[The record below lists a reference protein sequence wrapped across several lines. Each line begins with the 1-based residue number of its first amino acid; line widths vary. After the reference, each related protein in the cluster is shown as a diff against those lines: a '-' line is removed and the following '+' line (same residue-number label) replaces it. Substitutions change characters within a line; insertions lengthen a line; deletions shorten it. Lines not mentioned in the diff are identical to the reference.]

1 MTSTVTNNLETNF
14 YVGRRKFYLDILW
27 LGFMIFTLSYAI
39 GGNVHINLK
48 IAQLFQFIGLIL
60 FLSFAT
66 LLIGFTLKSSYLT
79 FLLILFIGWSFYVII
94 RGIHLDYTSVKYL
107 LLDADYGAMFYFV
120 PLILLLPQDFTY
132 FKKLFSV
139 IIILGIFYLI
149 YDVLFIRELLDR
161 STDTQDVVEILVR
174 NLGMPCG
181 FILLT
186 YKYHTD
192 KKKLLALI
200 VMILSLL
207 FSIYKGRRGLSTTL
221 LCILIPAYFQYLF
234 STKSKVLTVYAT
246 ILFMISALMYA
257 SSIYRIGNNKLFGFI
272 AQRGTEDTRT
282 PVEDYF
288 YSDMKEKDWIIG
300 RGVNGEYF
308 CPDVVPDQETNY
320 RSLIETGYLQIILKG
335 GLVRLILL
343 LLIALPAVILGLF
356 FSRNI
361 LSKAA
366 ALWIIMALISLYPA
380 TVESFNLQY
389 FLVWISIGI
398 CYSKKIR
405 KLPDSTFV
413 EAMRT
418 V

>member
-1 MTSTVTNNLETNF
+1 
-14 YVGRRKFYLDILW
+14 
-27 LGFMIFTLSYAI
+27 MIFTLSYAI

-48 IAQLFQFIGLIL
+48 IAQLFQFIGLTL
-60 FLSFAT
+60 FLLFAI
-66 LLIGFTLKSSYLT
+66 LLIEFRLKSSYLT

-149 YDVLFIRELLDR
+149 YDILFIRELLDR

-234 STKSKVLTVYAT
+234 STKSKVLTVYAS

-366 ALWIIMALISLYPA
+366 AFWIIMALISLYPA

-398 CYSKKIR
+398 CYSKKMR
-405 KLPDSTFV
+405 KLPDSTFM
-413 EAMRT
+413 EAMKT

>member
-1 MTSTVTNNLETNF
+1 M
-14 YVGRRKFYLDILW
+14 
-27 LGFMIFTLSYAI
+27 
-39 GGNVHINLK
+39 
-48 IAQLFQFIGLIL
+48 
-60 FLSFAT
+60 
-66 LLIGFTLKSSYLT
+66 
-79 FLLILFIGWSFYVII
+79 GWSLYVII
-94 RGIHLDYTSVKYL
+94 RGIHLDYTYIKGL
-107 LLDADYGAMFYFV
+107 LLDADYGALFYFV

-132 FKKLFSV
+132 FKKLFNV
-139 IIILGIFYLI
+139 IIILGIFCLFYNI
-149 YDVLFIRELLDR
+149 LFIRELLDR

-174 NLGMPCG
+174 NLAMPCG

-186 YKYHTD
+186 YKYHAD
-192 KKKLLALI
+192 KKKLLALM

-234 STKSKVLTVYAT
+234 STRSKVLTVYAS
-246 ILFMISALMYA
+246 ILFMISGLMYA
-257 SSIYRIGNNKLFGFI
+257 TSIYRIGNNKLFGFI
-272 AQRGTEDTRT
+272 AERGTEDTRT

-320 RSLIETGYLQIILKG
+320 RDLIETGYLQIVLKG
-335 GLVRLILL
+335 GLIRLILF

-366 ALWIIMALISLYPA
+366 AVWISMALISLYPA

-405 KLPDSTFV
+405 KLSDIAFMEGLET
-413 EAMRT
+413 A
-418 V
+418 